1 MLVSYSSTLV
11 LLDTKKYGMEFSVQN
26 NKEEME
32 YAKVKGLEGDAAEG
46 NSESRKNIASDEIP
60 FWKYMPK

>member
-1 MLVSYSSTLV
+1 
-11 LLDTKKYGMEFSVQN
+11 MEFSVQI

-46 NSESRKNIASDEIP
+46 NSESRKNVASDEVP
-60 FWKYMPK
+60 F